1 MIEIGIEENKN
12 IEEVKFGGTL
22 YQIDFSDDKQK
33 EYAASFENI
42 GKRFE
47 AVAKEYDTLSANE
60 KATGDQLAK
69 KSIELIEVQRDGSIE
84 FLDLIFG
91 QGEGQKLYEKCGRS
105 TEYLRDKVEELATAI
120 NLKREEER
128 KQRFRDLK
136 SKFVHHNKKNR

>member
-22 YQIDFSDDKQK
+22 YRIDFSDAKQK
-33 EYAASFENI
+33 EYATAFEKI
-42 GKRFE
+42 GKHLE
-47 AVAKEYDTLSANE
+47 IVSKEYDTLSTDE
-60 KATGDQLAK
+60 EATGDDLAK
-69 KSIELIEVQRDGSIE
+69 KSIELIEVQRDSSIE

-91 QGEGQKLYEKCGRS
+91 KGEGQKLYEKCGQS